1 MVVAAAEVVGGAV
14 VAVTPPAGTSV
25 AVPDVVVGVSV
36 AVPVAVPVSVA
47 VVVLVGAADE
57 DEDEDDDGR
66 SVRVRVKFP
75 SRSRVDLALVV
86 LPTGTTTGAVVAS
99 VPDPPGVVGAPGGLA
114 SG

>member
-57 DEDEDDDGR
+57 DEDDDGR

>member
-25 AVPDVVVGVSV
+25 AVPDVVVVVS
-36 AVPVAVPVSVA
+36 VAVPVSVA
-47 VVVLVGAADE
+47 VVVLVDAA
-57 DEDEDDDGR
+57 DEDDDGR
-66 SVRVRVKFP
+66 SVRVRVKFR

-99 VPDPPGVVGAPGGLA
+99 VPDDPPGVVGAPGGLA